1 MDSFEPLAG
10 DSRPALRSPGQR
22 GGSLAPRAPGG
33 RRAIVVTLVGTLVG
47 MVVGTP
53 IGLQAAAFA
62 APGEPVAGAV
72 SVGEPFP
79 GLGAALTGALS
90 VPGSDARVELLR
102 VTMPTRA
109 CGQGGEAPGVT
120 FEVSHPIQGTGRVA
134 VKFIAGGP
142 SAVVGAASAVS
153 ATATKK
159 EKSGVTHQ
167 PTPRAACTGWLWAD
181 VRVMGPTPVA
191 LRSIRAGEPVTPGAV
206 RLEEREIRAGQAPA
220 VLGADVVADRLIAAG
235 QVIEPSAVRA
245 AGPRNG
251 EALKVVLVSGGL
263 QVEQLGHALA
273 CGRAQCAVLPSGKHV
288 EGTLVGGRLMVTVP

>member
-1 MDSFEPLAG
+1 MEGAGVMGMCEPGVG
-10 DSRPALRSPGQR
+10 DSRQALRSPGSR
-22 GGSLAPRAPGG
+22 GGSFEARAG
-33 RRAIVVTLVGTLVG
+33 RRAMSCMQVGVLIGWQVV
-47 MVVGTP
+47 
-53 IGLQAAAFA
+53 AFA
-62 APGEPVAGAV
+62 ASGQPAAGA
-72 SVGEPFP
+72 GPGGDPFP
-79 GLGAALTGALS
+79 GLVAALTGSLS
-90 VPGSDARVELLR
+90 LPGTDARVELLR

-120 FEVSHPIQGTGRVA
+120 FEVSHPIQGSGRVA

-142 SAVVGAASAVS
+142 SAVVGGASAGA
-153 ATATKK
+153 ATATKT
-159 EKSGVTHQ
+159 EKAGVTR
-167 PTPRAACTGWLWAD
+167 PATPRAACTGWLWAD

-191 LRSIRAGEPVTPGAV
+191 RRSIRAGEPVAPDAV
-206 RLEEREIRAGQAPA
+206 RLEEREIRLGQAPA
-220 VLGADVVADRLIAAG
+220 ALGPDVVADRLIAAG

-263 QVEQLGHALA
+263 QIEQLGHALV